1 MYIPQDY
8 SHLLGMD
15 GFSDKLLEMHFTLY
29 QGYVRNTNILLELLQ
44 RLLDANRTSGPEYA
58 EPKRRLGW
66 EFDGMRLHEYY
77 FDNLGGD
84 GRISRKCPLIKK
96 IKADFGSYDKW
107 EQDFKATGMMRGI
120 GWSVLYQDITNGQLI
135 NFWINEHDTGH
146 PTGCKPLLIMDV
158 WEHAYM
164 PDYDLKRN
172 DYIDAFFSN
181 INWNVVQQRLEE

>member
-1 MYIPQDY
+1 MYTPQNY
-8 SHLLGMD
+8 SNLFGMD

-29 QGYVRNTNILLELLQ
+29 QGYVNNTNILLALL
-44 RLLDANRTSGPEYA
+44 RALLDANKTSGPEYA

-77 FDNLGGD
+77 FGNLGGN
-84 GRISRKCPLIKK
+84 GRINRKCPLFKK
-96 IKADFGSYDKW
+96 IIANFGSYDKW

-120 GWSVLYQDITNGQLI
+120 GWSVLYQDIKNGQLI

-146 PTGCKPLLIMDV
+146 PAGCKPLLIMDV

-164 PDYDLKRN
+164 PDYDLNRN
-172 DYIDAFFSN
+172 NYIKAFFAN
-181 INWNVVQQRLEE
+181 INWDVVQERLEE